1 MLFFRNKPVM
11 IMPYSP
17 ETIARAI
24 GATFLQGPL
33 ECRPIETLLVD
44 SRQLYFPEV
53 GIFFAIRGGH
63 YDGHDFL
70 AAVYEDGVRNL
81 VVSRPIDAKSFPGA
95 NIFQV
100 EDTLRALQQLA
111 AYHRSQFDVQVLG
124 ITGSNGKTIV
134 KEWLFQLL
142 QGDYQVARS
151 PRSFNSQVGV
161 PLSVWQLQPRHE
173 IALFEAGISRMGEM
187 QWLAGVIRPTVG
199 LFTNLGEA
207 HNEGFPDMAAKLRE
221 KLVLFR
227 NVETVVYCRDDEM
240 VDREIRAMG
249 RPCFTWSRQY
259 PADLQV
265 VDIRQAG
272 RFTLI
277 EGIFQGL
284 ACSVRIPFSDTAS
297 IENALHCWAF
307 LLYMGISQ
315 EHIARRME
323 ELEPVAMRL
332 ELKEGLNECV
342 IINDAYN
349 FDFTSLNQALYFL
362 ERQAQGLRRTVIISD
377 MLQGG
382 EPPETMYRRIARMLT
397 EKNVERV
404 IGVGAQARRLIE
416 WLPFS
421 VRQQYFSNT
430 ASLLAVLS
438 ELDFHREAILIKGAR
453 LFGLELVAEQLARQ
467 AHQTRL
473 EIHLDALA
481 HNLRVYQ
488 RMLGPGV
495 RTMAMVKAAAY
506 GSGSREVARLLE
518 FCRADYLCVAYGD
531 EGADLRRAGI
541 QLPILVLN
549 PEPGGIEQLLRYRLE
564 PKIFSVGQLKA
575 MLGYL
580 RRHNGALPLHISID
594 SGMHRLGFDSHELP
608 GLLELLEAN
617 PGLEVRSVFSHLAAS
632 EDPRHDAFTHEQY
645 RRFEKAYEEIARVLG
660 YRPLRHLL
668 NSSGIHRFP
677 QYQMDMVRLGIGL
690 YGIDASKDIQEKLRV
705 VLFLKATISQI
716 KTLGPGE
723 SIGYGRLARVEEE
736 MRIATISI
744 GYADGLPRSAG
755 NGRFAVVIRGKA
767 ALILG
772 AICMDMCM
780 VDVTHIPDASPG
792 DIVSI
797 FGEAPPAVALAQVAQ
812 TIPYEIFTGISSR
825 VKRVYVQE

>member
-1 MLFFRNKPVM
+1 MQ
-11 IMPYSP
+11 YAP
-17 ETIARAI
+17 ETIAAAI
-24 GATFLQGPL
+24 GAAFLQGPL
-33 ECRPIETLLVD
+33 ECRPVETLLVD

-53 GIFFAIRGGH
+53 GVFFAICGEH
-63 YDGHDFL
+63 HDGHDFL
-70 AAVYEDGVRNL
+70 ATVYAEGVRNF
-81 VVSRPIDAKSFPGA
+81 VVSRIIDAERFPGA
-95 NIFQV
+95 NILQV
-100 EDTLRALQQLA
+100 QDTLRALQQLA
-111 AYHRSQFDVQVLG
+111 AYHRAQFDVQVLG

-134 KEWLFQLL
+134 KEWLFQML
-142 QGDYQVARS
+142 QGDYQVVRS

-173 IALFEAGISRMGEM
+173 IALFEAGISKMGEM
-187 QWLAGVIRPTVG
+187 QWLEEVIRPQVG

-207 HNEGFPDMAAKLRE
+207 HNEGFPDMAAKLQE
-221 KLVLFR
+221 KLVLFK
-227 NVETVVYCRDDEM
+227 NADTIIYCRDDEM
-240 VDREIRAMG
+240 VDQQIRAMG
-249 RPCFTWSRQY
+249 RHCFTWSKQH
-259 PADLQV
+259 PADLQIL
-265 VDIRQAG
+265 DIRQVG
-272 RFTLI
+272 RFTFI
-277 EGIFQGL
+277 EGVFQGI
-284 ACSVRIPFSDTAS
+284 ACSVRIPFADNAS
-297 IENALHCWAF
+297 IENAVHCWAF
-307 LLYMGISQ
+307 LLFTGISQ
-315 EHIARRME
+315 EYIARRME
-323 ELEPVAMRL
+323 QLEPVAMRL
-332 ELKEGLNECV
+332 ELKEGLNQCV

-349 FDFTSLNQALYFL
+349 FDLTSLNQALHFL

-382 EPPETMYRRIARMLT
+382 ESPEIAYRRIARMLA

-404 IGVGAQARRLIE
+404 IGVGAQARRLID

-453 LFGLELVAEQLARQ
+453 LFGLEQVAEQLARQ
-467 AHQTRL
+467 VHQTRL

-488 RMLGPGV
+488 RILGPGV

-518 FCRADYLCVAYGD
+518 FYRTDYLCVAYGD

-549 PEPGGIEQLLRYRLE
+549 PEPGGVDQLLRYRLE
-564 PKIFSVGQLKA
+564 PKIFSLEQLKA
-575 MLGYL
+575 MLEYL
-580 RRHNGALPLHISID
+580 QRHNGSLPLHISID
-594 SGMHRLGFDSHELP
+594 SGMHRLGFDVHELP
-608 GLLELLEAN
+608 GLLELLQAN

-645 RRFEKAYEEIARVLG
+645 HRFETAYEKIARVLG

-690 YGIDASKDIQEKLRV
+690 YGIDSSKSIQEKLRV
-705 VLFLKATISQI
+705 VLFLKAAISQI

-723 SIGYGRLARVEEE
+723 SIGYGRLARVEGE

-755 NGRFAVVIRGKA
+755 NGCFSVVIRGKKA
-767 ALILG
+767 PILG
-772 AICMDMCM
+772 AVCMDMCM
-780 VDVTHIPDASPG
+780 VDVTDIPEACPG
-792 DIVSI
+792 DVVSV
-797 FGEAPPAVALAQVAQ
+797 FGEDPTVKVLAQVAQ